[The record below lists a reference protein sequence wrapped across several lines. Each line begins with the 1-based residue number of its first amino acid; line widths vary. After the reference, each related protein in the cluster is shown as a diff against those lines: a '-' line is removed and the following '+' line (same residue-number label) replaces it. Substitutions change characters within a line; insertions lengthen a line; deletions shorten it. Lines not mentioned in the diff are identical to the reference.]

1 MKGVLLFLGLA
12 GIVFGI
18 VRINELQDLKNS
30 TAGTYTYAIDKK
42 FREDYENEK
51 LLAIGFVVVGGVL
64 FIWGVT
70 SSKRKQSVRIATKVS
85 PTSPASTIVVSSPTK
100 SPDTITQLERL
111 AKLKEQ
117 GVLTEEEFQK
127 EKSKI
132 VG

>member
-18 VRINELQDLKNS
+18 VRINELQGLKNS